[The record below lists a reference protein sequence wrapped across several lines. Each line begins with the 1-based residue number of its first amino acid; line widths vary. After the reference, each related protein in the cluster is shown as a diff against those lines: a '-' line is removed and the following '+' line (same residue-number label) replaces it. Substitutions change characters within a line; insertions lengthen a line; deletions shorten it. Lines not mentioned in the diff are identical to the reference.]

1 MASKGK
7 PRIFDNETYT
17 RIRISIE
24 RYFAQMKSFRRF
36 QTRHGR
42 LTSMYLGFLE
52 LGCIMILMRRVS
64 RWIQ

>member
-17 RIRISIE
+17 RIRSSIKGF
-24 RYFAQMKSFRRF
+24 FARMKSFRRF

-52 LGCIMILMRRVS
+52 LGCIMLLMRRVS
-64 RWIQ
+64 R